1 MQKIYFK
8 IFILPI
14 FLFAFFELN
23 AQTHHYWV
31 FFKDKKG
38 STFNPFE
45 YFDAKAIERRIKSD
59 INLYDST
66 DFPVNQVYI
75 HKVSEFVESV
85 NVQSRWFNAVSVAAD
100 KKQINKIKTLHF
112 VKDIQPII
120 SKAVLMRNPYDTL
133 ISHSEKDLL
142 YLQTARMQ
150 ADTFWNAGFTGKGIK
165 IAVFDAGFPNVNKS
179 PVFAHLYRNKQ
190 IIRTY
195 DFARKKEEVYS
206 HNEHGTMVLSCIA
219 GKTNGRYMGLAPDAQ
234 FLLARTEVSTEPF
247 SEEENWL
254 AAMEW
259 ADKNGADIISSSLA
273 YTYHRYYT
281 FQMDGHT
288 SLVAKAANMAAGK
301 GMIVVNAMGNDGD
314 LDWKILATPADADSV
329 MSVGAINPYTD
340 FHANFSS
347 YGPNANYKRK
357 PNVVAIGTVIAAGKN
372 KLQKVKG
379 TSFATPLVA
388 GFIACAW
395 QSRPFLTNMQLF
407 DLIEQSGD
415 LYPYYD
421 YAHGYGVPQASFFT
435 GTKTLPVE
443 ATFNFVVK
451 NNELIVQVDKN
462 LIVHKKGKMN
472 NYLYYN
478 IKDENGIIQSYWLI
492 DVYQKDAVILDLSE
506 IPENG
511 SVTVH
516 FKGFTNVF
524 NPALNTNE

>member
-1 MQKIYFK
+1 MQKKYHK
-8 IFILPI
+8 IFIVLI
-14 FLFAFFELN
+14 FLFLFFKLN
-23 AQTHHYWV
+23 AQTAHYWV
-31 FFKDKKG
+31 FFKDKNG
-38 STFNPFE
+38 STFHPFE
-45 YFDAKAIERRIKSD
+45 YFDAKAIERRIKSGVD
-59 INLYDST
+59 LYDST
-66 DFPVNQVYI
+66 DFPLNQDYI
-75 HKVSEFVESV
+75 YKVSELVESV
-85 NVQSRWFNAVSVAAD
+85 NVQSRWFNAVSVAANE
-100 KKQINKIKTLHF
+100 KQIKDLQTLSFIK
-112 VKDIQPII
+112 KIQPITT
-120 SKAVLMRNPYDTL
+120 KAILMRNRYDTL
-133 ISHSEKDLL
+133 ITRSEKDLL
-142 YLQTARMQ
+142 NLQTGRMQ
-150 ADTFWNAGFTGKGIK
+150 ADSFWQAGFSGKGIK
-165 IAVFDAGFPNVNKS
+165 IAVFDAGFPNVDKS
-179 PVFAHLYRNKQ
+179 PVFSHLFKNKQ
-190 IIRTY
+190 ILKTY

-219 GKTNGRYMGLAPDAQ
+219 GKTHGQNMGLAPDAQ

-340 FHANFSS
+340 FHASFSS
-347 YGPNANYKRK
+347 FGPNANYQRK

-379 TSFATPLVA
+379 TSFATPLVT

-415 LYPYYD
+415 LYPYFD

-435 GTKTLPVE
+435 
-443 ATFNFVVK
+443 ATELLHLDPTFDFVQEDNK
-451 NNELIVQVDKN
+451 LIVRVDKK
-462 LIVHKKGKMN
+462 LIVRKKGKMN

-492 DVYQKDAVILDLSE
+492 DVYQKDAVLLDLTE

-516 FKGFTNVF
+516 FKGFTNVYKKG
-524 NPALNTNE
+524 TE

>member
-1 MQKIYFK
+1 MRKLVLILTFCSFIYQIK
-8 IFILPI
+8 
-14 FLFAFFELN
+14 
-23 AQTHHYWV
+23 AQDGRYWV
-31 FFKDKKG
+31 FFKDKSG
-38 STFNPFE
+38 STFRPFE
-45 YFDAKAIERRIKSD
+45 YFDAKAIERRIKSGV
-59 INLYDST
+59 NLYDST
-66 DFPVNQVYI
+66 DFPINQDYI
-75 HKVSEFVESV
+75 YKVSQFVKSV
-85 NVQSRWFNAVSVAAD
+85 NVQSRWFNAVSVVANEQ
-100 KKQINKIKTLHF
+100 QIDRLYTLNF
-112 VKDIQPII
+112 VKDIKPICSRAVLLGSIYDTII
-120 SKAVLMRNPYDTL
+120 SSSQM
-133 ISHSEKDLL
+133 DLL
-142 YLQTARMQ
+142 RLQTERMQ
-150 ADTFWNAGFTGKGIK
+150 ADSFWNNGFTGKGIK
-165 IAVFDAGFPNVNKS
+165 VAVFDAGFPNVDKS
-179 PVFAHLYRNKQ
+179 PVFAHLFKNKQ
-190 IIRTY
+190 IVKTF
-195 DFARKKEEVYS
+195 DFARKKEGVYA

-219 GKTNGRYMGLAPDAQ
+219 GKTNGQNIGLAPDAQ
-234 FLLARTEVSTEPF
+234 FLLARTEVSAEPF

-288 SLVAKAANMAAGK
+288 SLVSRAANMAAGK

-347 YGPNANYKRK
+347 YGPNANYHRK
-357 PNVVAIGTVIAAGKN
+357 PNVVAVGTVIAAGKN

-379 TSFATPLVA
+379 TSFATPLVT

-407 DLIEQSGD
+407 ELIEQSGD

-421 YAHGYGVPQASFFT
+421 YAHGYGVPQADFFT
-435 GTKTLPVE
+435 SKIILHLEP
-443 ATFNFVVK
+443 TFDFVVNDNK
-451 NNELIVQVDKN
+451 LIVQVHKK

-478 IKDENGIIQSYWLI
+478 LKDENGIIQSYWLI
-492 DVYQKDAVILDLSE
+492 DVYQKDAVILNLSD
-506 IPENG
+506 IPEHG

-516 FKGFTNVF
+516 FKGFTNVYKKG
-524 NPALNTNE
+524 AE

>member
-1 MQKIYFK
+1 MQRFVSIIVLLLFTLKI
-8 IFILPI
+8 
-14 FLFAFFELN
+14 N
-23 AQTHHYWV
+23 AQSQKYWV
-31 FFKDKKG
+31 FFKDKSG
-38 STFNPFE
+38 CTFNPFE
-45 YFDAKAIERRIKSD
+45 YFDPKAIERRIKSD

-66 DFPVNQVYI
+66 DFPINNLYI
-75 HKVSEFVESV
+75 NKVSEIVQSV
-85 NVQSRWFNAVSVAAD
+85 NIQSRWFNAVSITAN
-100 KKQINKIKTLHF
+100 KKQINELYSLSF
-112 VKDIQPII
+112 VKYIQPITT
-120 SKAVLMRNPYDTL
+120 KAILLRNTYDTI
-133 ISHSEKDLL
+133 ISNSEKELL
-142 YLQTARMQ
+142 YLQTGRMQ
-150 ADTFWNAGFTGKGIK
+150 ADSFWNAGFTGKGIK
-165 IAVFDAGFPNVNKS
+165 IAVFDAGFPNVDKS
-179 PVFAHLYRNKQ
+179 PVFVHLFKNRQ
-190 IIRTY
+190 IVQTY
-195 DFARKKEEVYS
+195 DFARKKQEVYS

-219 GKTNGRYMGLAPDAQ
+219 GRTNGKNMGLAPDAQ
-234 FLLARTEVSTEPF
+234 FLLARTEVNTEPF

-288 SLVAKAANMAAGK
+288 SLVAKAANIAAGK
-301 GMIVVNAMGNDGD
+301 GIIVVNAMGNDGD

-340 FHANFSS
+340 FHANYSS
-347 YGPNANYKRK
+347 YGPNASYKRK
-357 PNVVAIGTVIAAGKN
+357 PNVVAVGTVIAAGKN

-395 QSRPFLTNMQLF
+395 QSRTFLTNMQLF

-415 LYPYYD
+415 LYPYFD

-435 GTKTLPVE
+435 TARTLHLKP
-443 ATFNFVVK
+443 TFDFVLK
-451 NNELIVQVDKN
+451 DNKLIVQVHKN
-462 LIVHKKGKMN
+462 LIVRKKGKMN

-492 DVYQKDAVILDLSE
+492 DVYQKDALILDLSE

-516 FKGFTNVF
+516 FKGFTNIYKTRQ
-524 NPALNTNE
+524 N